1 MELPALTPV
10 IQAQFKGARVCGTR
24 GGSSFLDVQRVESNG
39 KCPKGTKACSMNA
52 SADNVVCYP
61 PNDHKDKCPIT
72 SIDFVGG
79 DAIRSYESKSDY
91 KVLKLSFDQALV
103 YSK

>member
-10 IQAQFKGARVCGTR
+10 MQAQFKGVRVCGTR
-24 GGSSFLDVQRVESNG
+24 GGSSFLDVQRVGTNG
-39 KCPKGTKACSMNA
+39 KCPKGTKACSMTSPENT
-52 SADNVVCYP
+52 VCYP
-61 PNDHKDKCPIT
+61 PNDHKEKCPIT

-79 DAIRSYESKSDY
+79 DAIRSYESKSEY
-91 KVLKLSFDQALV
+91 KVLKLSLNQALV